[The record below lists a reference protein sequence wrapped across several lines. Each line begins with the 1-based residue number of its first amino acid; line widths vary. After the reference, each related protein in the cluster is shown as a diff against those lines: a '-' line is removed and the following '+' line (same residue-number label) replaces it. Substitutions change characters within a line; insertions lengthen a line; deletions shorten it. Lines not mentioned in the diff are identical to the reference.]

1 MTAFGVTLVVLGA
14 VLLLIAAWGVVA
26 LPDALS
32 RQHAATKA
40 VTLAV
45 ALVCLGASLTAAQMG
60 WTWRLLLIMGFLLA
74 TLPVASHLL
83 ARAALRESGLQAQAE
98 LAPQVGDVPSSLG
111 ADPTVTRR
119 QG

>member
-1 MTAFGVTLVVLGA
+1 MTAFGVALLVLGA

-40 VTLAV
+40 GTLAV
-45 ALVCLGASLTAAQMG
+45 ALVCLGAALAAGQAA
-60 WTWRLLLIMGFLLA
+60 WAWRLLLIMGFLLA

-83 ARAALRESGLQAQAE
+83 ARAALRESGLQAQAQQAPRAGDAPPS
-98 LAPQVGDVPSSLG
+98 LATAP
-111 ADPTVTRR
+111 AVTPRR
-119 QG
+119 G